1 MGVEISPDRETLV
14 KEKENYWPCAKTKN
28 RKVGV
33 TVPLIPALGRQKQ
46 VDLCKFKATQGY
58 TIRPYLKINTNNH
71 SVKNY
76 QIKNVRT
83 HMPEYGIL

>member
-1 MGVEISPDRETLV
+1 M
-14 KEKENYWPCAKTKN
+14 
-28 RKVGV
+28 GV

-58 TIRPYLKINTNNH
+58 TIRPYLKINTINH

-83 HMPEYGIL
+83 HAGIWDTIKQILKYYDSYTCSREVLKAD